1 MSVYDDISGQKR
13 QIEQL
18 ERARKSG
25 RVAHAYLFFGPDGV
39 GKERVAFAFARALNC
54 GSGEQAPCGEC
65 ESCKKIEKRVHPDV
79 RMVAS
84 EKELVDRELIERE
97 KSRLPSAQI
106 RNAQLDELSDLFHH
120 RPYLGR
126 WKVVIVVDADLMNPN
141 SQNRF
146 LKTLEEPSADSVIIL
161 VSAHPEALLSTVR
174 SRCQAL
180 AFGPLSTD
188 QVSTYLMNRRSLDKQ
203 RASVLAAMA
212 GIPMALALAL
222 AAMAQG
228 SLGRAEA
235 IASGDVLEDRDG
247 LVAGFSRALGG
258 DLADVLDMAE
268 EHSKGPK
275 GRDLARDALNLL
287 EIWCRDLLL
296 CKLGVS
302 ADLLVNQ
309 DRREAVADQAAGL
322 SSRRLLEWIESIR
335 RTRSGF
341 RVNANPKMAME
352 SLLLGMRTN

>member
-1 MSVYDDISGQKR
+1 LVSTYDDIIGQKR

-18 ERARKSG
+18 ERARTSG

-54 GSGEQAPCGEC
+54 ESDTSAPCGSC
-65 ESCKKIEKRVHPDV
+65 ESCKKIGKNAHPDV
-79 RMVAS
+79 RLVAS
-84 EKELVDRELIERE
+84 EKELLDRQLIEKE
-97 KSRLPSAQI
+97 KGGLPSAQI
-106 RNAQLDELSDLFHH
+106 RNAQLDELSDLFRH

-126 WKVVIVVDADLMNPN
+126 WKVVVVVDADLMNPN

-161 VSAHPEALLSTVR
+161 VTAHPEALLPTVR

-188 QVSTYLMNRRSLDKQ
+188 QVSNFLKTQ
-203 RASVLAAMA
+203 RALDEKRARV
-212 GIPMALALAL
+212 L

-235 IASGDVLEDRDG
+235 IAQGDVLEDRDG
-247 LVAGFSRALGG
+247 LVEGFSRALGG
-258 DLADVLDMAE
+258 DLADVLALAE
-268 EHSKGPK
+268 EYSK
-275 GRDLARDALNLL
+275 GRDQARDALNLL

-302 ADLLVNQ
+302 AELLVNQ
-309 DRREAVADQAAGL
+309 DRREAVADQAAEL
-322 SSRRLLEWIESIR
+322 SSRRVLEWIESIR

-341 RVNANPKMAME
+341 RVNANPKMALE
-352 SLLLGMRTN
+352 SLLLGMRNN

>member
-1 MSVYDDISGQKR
+1 MPAYDDIIGQNR

-54 GSGEQAPCGEC
+54 ASTTGVPCGAC
-65 ESCKKIEKRVHPDV
+65 ESCRKIEKFAHPDV
-79 RMVAS
+79 RLVAS
-84 EKELVDRELIERE
+84 EKELVDRELIEKE
-97 KSRLPSAQI
+97 KGRLPSVQI
-106 RNAQLDELSDLFHH
+106 RNAQLDELSDLFRH

-126 WKVVIVVDADLMNPN
+126 WKVVIVVDAHLMNPN

-161 VSAHPEALLSTVR
+161 VTAHPEGLLPTVR

-188 QVSTYLMNRRSLDKQ
+188 QVSNFLKTQRSLDEK
-203 RASVLAAMA
+203 RARV
-212 GIPMALALAL
+212 L

-235 IASGDVLEDRDG
+235 IARGDVLEDRDG
-247 LVAGFSRALGG
+247 LVEGFTRALGG
-258 DLADVLDMAE
+258 DLADVLAVAE
-268 EHSKGPK
+268 EYSKGQK
-275 GRDLARDALNLL
+275 GRELAQDALNLL

>member
-1 MSVYDDISGQKR
+1 LPAYDDIIGQRRK
-13 QIEQL
+13 IEQL
-18 ERARKSG
+18 ERARENG

-54 GSGEQAPCGEC
+54 ASETDAPCGVC
-65 ESCKKIEKRVHPDV
+65 ESCKKIGKFAHPDV
-79 RMVAS
+79 RLVAS
-84 EKELVDRELIERE
+84 EKELVDRELIEKE
-97 KSRLPSAQI
+97 KGRLPSVQI
-106 RNAQLDELSDLFHH
+106 KNAQLDELSDLFRH
-120 RPYLGR
+120 RPYLGP
-126 WKVVIVVDADLMNPN
+126 WKVVIVVDAHLMNSN

-161 VSAHPEALLSTVR
+161 VTAHPEGLLPTVR

-188 QVSTYLMNRRSLDKQ
+188 QVANFLRTRLSLDEE
-203 RASVLAAMA
+203 RARV
-212 GIPMALALAL
+212 L

-235 IASGDVLEDRDG
+235 IAQGDILEDRDG
-247 LVAGFSRALGG
+247 LVEGFSRALGG
-258 DLADVLDMAE
+258 DLADVLAVAE
-268 EHSKGPK
+268 EYSKGPK
-275 GRDLARDALNLL
+275 GREVAQDALNLL

-309 DRREAVADQAAGL
+309 DRREVVVDQAAGL
-322 SSRRLLEWIESIR
+322 SSRRLLEWIENIR

-352 SLLLGMRTN
+352 SLFLGMRAN

>member
-1 MSVYDDISGQKR
+1 MSVYNEIIGQKR

-18 ERARKSG
+18 ERARQNG

-54 GSGEQAPCGEC
+54 ESSQNAPCGNC
-65 ESCKKIEKRVHPDV
+65 ESCRKIEKGAHPDV
-79 RMVAS
+79 RLVAS
-84 EKELVDRELIERE
+84 EKTMVDRGLIEQE
-97 KSRLPSAQI
+97 KGRLPSAQI
-106 RNAQLDELSDLFHH
+106 RNAQLDELSDLFRH

-126 WKVVIVVDADLMNPN
+126 WKVVVVVDADLMNPN

-146 LKTLEEPSADSVIIL
+146 LKTLEEPSSDSVIIL
-161 VSAHPEALLSTVR
+161 VTAHPEALLPTVR

-188 QVSTYLMNRRSLDKQ
+188 QVSGFLENRRALDGK
-203 RASVLAAMA
+203 RARV
-212 GIPMALALAL
+212 L

-235 IASGDVLEDRDG
+235 IASGDVLEERDG
-247 LVAGFSRALGG
+247 LVAGFARVLGG
-258 DLADVLDMAE
+258 DLADVLAVAE
-268 EHSKGPK
+268 EYSK
-275 GRDLARDALNLL
+275 GRDQARDALNLL

-302 ADLLVNQ
+302 AELLVNQ
-309 DRREAVADQAAGL
+309 DRRDAVADQAAEL
-322 SSRRLLEWIESIR
+322 SSRRVLGWIDSIR

-341 RVNANPKMAME
+341 RVNANPKMSLE
-352 SLLLGMRTN
+352 SLFLGMRNN

>member
-1 MSVYDDISGQKR
+1 MSVYDDIIGQKR

-65 ESCKKIEKRVHPDV
+65 ESCIKIEKRVHPDV

-106 RNAQLDELSDLFHH
+106 RNAQLDELSDLFRH

-161 VSAHPEALLSTVR
+161 VSAHPEALLPTVR

-203 RASVLAAMA
+203 RARV
-212 GIPMALALAL
+212 L

>member
-1 MSVYDDISGQKR
+1 LVSTYDDIIGQKR

-18 ERARKSG
+18 ERARASG

-54 GSGEQAPCGEC
+54 ESKKSAPCGSC
-65 ESCKKIEKRVHPDV
+65 ESCKKIEKNAHPDV
-79 RMVAS
+79 RLVAS
-84 EKELVDRELIERE
+84 EKELVDRQLIEKE
-97 KSRLPSAQI
+97 KGLPSAQI
-106 RNAQLDELSDLFHH
+106 RNAQLDELSDLFRH

-126 WKVVIVVDADLMNPN
+126 WKVVVVVDADLMNPN

-161 VSAHPEALLSTVR
+161 VTAHPEALLPTVR

-188 QVSTYLMNRRSLDKQ
+188 QVSNFLKTQ
-203 RASVLAAMA
+203 RALDEKRARV
-212 GIPMALALAL
+212 L

-228 SLGRAEA
+228 SLGRAET
-235 IASGDVLEDRDG
+235 IAQGDVLEDRDG

-258 DLADVLDMAE
+258 DLADVLALAE
-268 EHSKGPK
+268 EYSK
-275 GRDLARDALNLL
+275 GRDQARDALNLL

-309 DRREAVADQAAGL
+309 DRREAVADQAAEL
-322 SSRRLLEWIESIR
+322 SSRRVLEWIESIR

-341 RVNANPKMAME
+341 RVNANPKMALE
-352 SLLLGMRTN
+352 SLLLGMRSN

>member
-1 MSVYDDISGQKR
+1 MSVYDDIIGQKR

-65 ESCKKIEKRVHPDV
+65 ESCIKIEKRVHPDV

-106 RNAQLDELSDLFHH
+106 RNAQLDELSDLFRH

-161 VSAHPEALLSTVR
+161 VSAHPEALLPTVR

-188 QVSTYLMNRRSLDKQ
+188 QVSTYLMNRCSLDEQ
-203 RASVLAAMA
+203 RARV
-212 GIPMALALAL
+212 L

-275 GRDLARDALNLL
+275 GRDLAQDALNLL

>member
-1 MSVYDDISGQKR
+1 MPAYDDIIGQKR

-18 ERARKSG
+18 ERARGSG

-39 GKERVAFAFARALNC
+39 GKEKVAFAFARALNC
-54 GSGEQAPCGEC
+54 QSENAPCQSC
-65 ESCKKIEKRVHPDV
+65 ESCLKIDKFAHPDV
-79 RMVAS
+79 RLVAS
-84 EKELVDRELIERE
+84 EKELVDRGLVEPE
-97 KSRLPSAQI
+97 KGRLPSVQI
-106 RNAQLDELSDLFHH
+106 KNAQLDELSDLFRH

-161 VSAHPEALLSTVR
+161 VTAHPKALLPTVR

-188 QVSTYLMNRRSLDKQ
+188 QVSSYLKKRHSLDDE
-203 RASVLAAMA
+203 RARV
-212 GIPMALALAL
+212 L

-235 IASGDVLEDRDG
+235 VAQGNVLQDRDG
-247 LVAGFSRALGG
+247 LVEGLSRALGG
-258 DLADVLDMAE
+258 DLADVLAVAE
-268 EHSKGPK
+268 EYSKGPR
-275 GRDLARDALNLL
+275 GRDLAQDALNLM

-309 DRREAVADQAAGL
+309 DRREAVADQATEV

-352 SLLLGMRTN
+352 SLLLGMRAN